1 MKTPSSFHACRLL
14 RLVVLAF
21 TLGIFAAP
29 AAQARTITLSLEFTR
44 IQFSVFD
51 AYNPGRT
58 YYTVKTL
65 VSSDVPPVTYDE
77 VDSSTNNSAFGGSE
91 NGYGY
96 GYYGDIGSAVNAA
109 TNGAWTLTVNKGD
122 ISQKQYTFT
131 VSTTGLLLNN
141 TNFPA
146 VQITTPVDGNPAVS
160 TNSAFAWTGPAT
172 WNELDLDDHTPNYSF
187 YASDSPSPATT
198 NWSAAPL
205 PLGTNLFEVT
215 YKTNAAA
222 WITISTPLDNL
233 SHPFTNWVGGAK
245 LVDYA
250 QSGFVTST
258 NSPTV
263 TVGHTRIAHY
273 TFDNSGNL
281 GLDSSGQGNDI
292 NCGSSWVTNMPHVFT
307 TNAVAGGGA
316 VQFFGY
322 SGMTPC
328 GQAFTSWTNT
338 LAGSFTVSA
347 WINTTNIIGND
358 GDDLR
363 DYNGQS
369 VIYADNNNL
378 GATPVALT
386 GTKAAFR
393 TTDPGGHDDTLH
405 SLQSITTGSYVHI
418 VATRDQTSGEKKIY
432 INGVLDNSDFASTNS
447 LTGAGYV
454 SIGGES
460 GSAYRGLVDDVQI
473 YSGVL
478 SASEVAYLYNNPGTS
493 VADIAINSPELNTAL
508 GTTNLNWGTSGN
520 SSWFVETTNTYNG
533 SPAAAQSGSVSNY
546 QATTLS
552 TTVTGPGTLTFYW
565 SSQDND
571 PGQNMDYEFYID
583 DPNTNDIADLY
594 GGNNA
599 WQSIEASIN
608 GGGPVI
614 IPAGQHTLYWTVY
627 ANGDADPFQAGFLD
641 NVVFTPTDTNPV
653 SANITLNIYREQDP
667 TLGDM
672 FVAFPSFNSITPAG
686 TGTTTNTIQSPSGY
700 FNTHADQG
708 GGGSGSAILFSLG
721 SVLNE
726 CTNGLWSLYINYG
739 LPNQRQFQF
748 GVAINGLT
756 TNLLSAVKMITPTNG
771 ATGFPSTAA
780 IQWLGPTNYTSLN
793 VSKQNID
800 GSANVGTTL
809 PVTATSWT
817 PGLIAGTNQ
826 CNISYAS
833 NNFPGVSFSVPV
845 DNADSQTAAVWSA
858 KVNLNT
864 TATAIFVVTAAA
876 SHVTLLSPKT
886 SGGNF
891 QFSFLSQAG
900 FTNTIQY
907 RTNLTVGS
915 WQIYTNIPGDGTSKT
930 SSIPFSIF
938 SPSRQGFIRVS
949 TQ

>member
-1 MKTPSSFHACRLL
+1 LKASSRSHACRLL
-14 RLVVLAF
+14 RLVVLVF
-21 TLGIFAAP
+21 TLGLFAAP
-29 AAQARTITLSLEFTR
+29 AARARTITLSLEFIR

-51 AYNPGRT
+51 LSNPGRT

-96 GYYGDIGSAVNAA
+96 GYYPDIGSAVNAA

-160 TNSAFAWTGPAT
+160 TNSAFTWTGPAT
-172 WNELDLDDHTPNYSF
+172 WTELDLDDHTPNYSF

-263 TVGHTRIAHY
+263 TVGHTLIAHY
-273 TFDNSGNL
+273 AFDNSSNL
-281 GLDSSGQGNDI
+281 GLDSTGLGNDI
-292 NCGSSWVTNMPHVFT
+292 NCGSSWGPGHVFT

-316 VQFFGY
+316 VEFFGG
-322 SGMTPC
+322 SSMTPC

-347 WINTTNIIGND
+347 WINTTNVVGND
-358 GDDLR
+358 GDSLA

-405 SLQSITTGSYVHI
+405 SLQSITTGSYVLV
-418 VATRDQTSGEKKIY
+418 VATRDQVSGEKKIY
-432 INGVLDNSDFASTNS
+432 INGVLDNSDFSSTNS

-460 GSAYRGLVDDVQI
+460 GSAYNGLVDDVQI

-478 SASEVAYLYNNPGTS
+478 SASEVAYLYNNPGTN
-493 VADIAINSPELNTAL
+493 VADIATDSQELNTAL
-508 GTTNLNWGTSGN
+508 GTTNLSWANSGDN
-520 SSWFVETTNTYNG
+520 NWFVETTNTYNG
-533 SPAAAQSGSVSNY
+533 APAAAQSGSVSNS
-546 QATTLS
+546 QSSTLS

-571 PGQNMDYEFYID
+571 PNQNMHYEFYID

-594 GGNNA
+594 GGGNA

-627 ANGDADPFQAGFLD
+627 ANGDADPNMAGFLD
-641 NVVFTPTDTNPV
+641 NVVFTPPDTNPV

-667 TLGDM
+667 TFGDT

-739 LPNQRQFQF
+739 MPNQRQFQF
-748 GVAINGLT
+748 SVAINGLT

-826 CNISYAS
+826 CNITYAS

-845 DNADSQTAAVWSA
+845 DSADSQTAAVWSA
-858 KVNLNT
+858 QMNLNT
-864 TATAIFVVTAAA
+864 IAESIFVVTAGA

>member
-1 MKTPSSFHACRLL
+1 MKASSSFRTCRRL
-14 RLVVLAF
+14 RPVALALV
-21 TLGIFAAP
+21 LGMFAAP
-29 AAQARTITLSLEFTR
+29 TAHARTITLSLEFTR

-51 AYNPGRT
+51 PYNPGQT
-58 YYTVKTL
+58 FYTVKTL

-131 VSTTGLLLNN
+131 VSTTGLPLNN

-160 TNSAFAWTGPAT
+160 SNSAFAWTGPAT
-172 WNELDLDDHTPNYSF
+172 WNELDLDDHSPDYSF
-187 YASDSPSPATT
+187 YAADSPSPATT

-263 TVGHTRIAHY
+263 TVGHTLIAHY
-273 TFDNSGNL
+273 AFDNSGNL
-281 GLDSSGQGNDI
+281 GLDSTGQGNDI
-292 NCGSSWVTNMPHVFT
+292 NCGSSWGPGHVFT

-316 VQFFGY
+316 VQFFGG
-322 SGMTPC
+322 SSMTPC

-347 WINTTNIIGND
+347 WINTTNVVGND
-358 GDDLR
+358 GDNLNDGT
-363 DYNGQS
+363 GQS
-369 VIYADNNNL
+369 VVYADNNDL

-418 VATRDQTSGEKKIY
+418 VATRDQATGEKKLY
-432 INGVLDNSDFASTNS
+432 INGTLDSSDFAGTNS
-447 LTGAGYV
+447 LTGAQYV

-460 GSAYRGLVDDVQI
+460 GSAYRGVVDDVQI

-478 SASEVAYLYNNPGTS
+478 SASEVAYLYNNPGTN
-493 VADIAINSPELNTAL
+493 VADIATNSPELNTAL
-508 GTTNLNWGTSGN
+508 GTTNLNWATSG
-520 SSWFVETTNTYNG
+520 SGSWFVETTNTYNG
-533 SPAAAQSGSVSNY
+533 SPAAAQSGSINNY
-546 QATTLS
+546 QTTTLS

-594 GGNNA
+594 GGGNA
-599 WQSIEASIN
+599 WQSIEASIS

-614 IPAGQHTLYWTVY
+614 IQAGQHTLYWTVY
-627 ANGDADPFQAGFLD
+627 ANGDADPNMAGFLD
-641 NVVFTPTDTNPV
+641 NVVFTPTDTSPV

-667 TLGDM
+667 TFGDM
-672 FVAFPSFNSITPAG
+672 YVAFPSFNAITPAG
-686 TGTTTNTIQSPSGY
+686 TGTTTNVIQSPNGY
-700 FNTHADQG
+700 FNSHADQG

-726 CTNGLWSLYINYG
+726 CTNGLWSLYINQG
-739 LPNQRQFQF
+739 MPDQRQFQF
-748 GVAINGLT
+748 SVAINGLT
-756 TNLLSAVKMITPTNG
+756 TNLLPAVNMITPTNG
-771 ATGFPSTAA
+771 TTGFPSTAA
-780 IQWLGPTNYTSLN
+780 LQWLGPTNYTSLN

-800 GSANVGTTL
+800 GSAYVGTTL
-809 PVTATSWT
+809 PVTATSWM
-817 PGLIAGTNQ
+817 PGLIVGTNQ

-845 DNADSQTAAVWSA
+845 DSVDSQTAAVWSA
-858 KVNLNT
+858 QVNLNT
-864 TATAIFVVTAAA
+864 TAAAIFVVTAGA
-876 SHVTLLSPKT
+876 SHVTLLNPKT
-886 SGGNF
+886 GGGNF
-891 QFSFLSQAG
+891 QFSFLSQTG
-900 FTNTIQY
+900 FTNTVQY

>member
-1 MKTPSSFHACRLL
+1 LQQVA
-14 RLVVLAF
+14 LAF
-21 TLGIFAAP
+21 VLGIFAAP
-29 AAQARTITLSLEFTR
+29 TAHARTITLSLEFTR

-51 AYNPGRT
+51 SYNPGQT

-146 VQITTPVDGNPAVS
+146 VQITIPVDGNPAVS
-160 TNSAFAWTGPAT
+160 SNSAFAWTGPAA

-263 TVGHTRIAHY
+263 TVGHTLIAHY
-273 TFDNSGNL
+273 AFDNSGNL

-292 NCGSSWVTNMPHVFT
+292 NCGSSWVTNMPQVFT

-322 SGMTPC
+322 SSMTPC

-347 WINTTNIIGND
+347 WINTTNVVGNNGDNLSD
-358 GDDLR
+358 GT
-363 DYNGQS
+363 GQS
-369 VIYADNNNL
+369 VVYADNNNL

-393 TTDPGGHDDTLH
+393 TTDPSGHDDTLH

-418 VATRDQTSGEKKIY
+418 VATRDQTTGEKKLY
-432 INGVLDNSDFASTNS
+432 INGTLDSSDFASTNS

-454 SIGGES
+454 SIGGVYF
-460 GSAYRGLVDDVQI
+460 SAYKGLVDDVQI

-478 SASEVAYLYNNPGTS
+478 SASEVAYLYNNPGTN
-493 VADIAINSPELNTAL
+493 VADIATNSPELNTAL
-508 GTTNLNWGTSGN
+508 GTTNLNWATSGN

-533 SPAAAQSGSVSNY
+533 APAAAQSGSVTNNQSSI
-546 QATTLS
+546 LS
-552 TTVTGPGTLTFYW
+552 TTVTGPGTLTYYW
-565 SSQDND
+565 SSIANPLGSFSCEFDVDGNYSNNITGDTAWYQDGPYRIG
-571 PGQNMDYEFYID
+571 PG
-583 DPNTNDIADLY
+583 P
-594 GGNNA
+594 
-599 WQSIEASIN
+599 
-608 GGGPVI
+608 
-614 IPAGQHTLYWTVY
+614 HTLSWTIY
-627 ANGDADPFQAGFLD
+627 ANNDTDPTQAGFLD
-641 NVVFTPTDTNPV
+641 NVVFTPPDTNPV

-667 TLGDM
+667 TFGDM

-686 TGTTTNTIQSPSGY
+686 IGTTTNTIQSPSGY

-739 LPNQRQFQF
+739 MPNQRQFQF
-748 GVAINGLT
+748 SVAINGLT

-845 DNADSQTAAVWSA
+845 DSNDSQTAASWTGNL
-858 KVNLNT
+858 NLNT
-864 TATAIFVVTAAA
+864 TATAIFVVTAGA

-891 QFSFLSQAG
+891 QFSFLSQTG

-907 RTNLTVGS
+907 RTNLTVGI

>member
-1 MKTPSSFHACRLL
+1 METSSRSRVCRLL

-21 TLGIFAAP
+21 TLGLFAVP
-29 AAQARTITLSLEFTR
+29 AARARTITLSLEFTR

-51 AYNPGRT
+51 LYNPGRT

-122 ISQKQYTFT
+122 VSQKQYTFT
-131 VSTTGLLLNN
+131 VATTGLLLNN

-146 VQITTPVDGNPAVS
+146 VQISTPVDGNPAVS

-172 WNELDLDDHTPNYSF
+172 WNELDLDDLTPNYSF

-222 WITISTPLDNL
+222 WITISTPLDSL

-258 NSPTV
+258 NPPLTV
-263 TVGHTRIAHY
+263 SGGHTLIAHY
-273 TFDNSGNL
+273 AFDNSGNP
-281 GLDSSGQGNDI
+281 GLDSTGQGNDI
-292 NCGSSWVTNMPHVFT
+292 NCGSSWGPGQVFT

-316 VQFFGY
+316 VQFFGG
-322 SGMTPC
+322 SSMTPC

-347 WINTTNIIGND
+347 WINTTNVVGND
-358 GDDLR
+358 GDSLA

-405 SLQSITTGSYVHI
+405 SLQSITTGSYVLV
-418 VATRDQTSGEKKIY
+418 VATRDQLTGEKKLY
-432 INGVLDNSDFASTNS
+432 INGMLDSSDFSSTNS
-447 LTGAGYV
+447 LTGAQYV

-478 SASEVAYLYNNPGTS
+478 SASEVAYLYNNPGTN
-493 VADIAINSPELNTAL
+493 VADIATDSPELNAAL
-508 GTTNLNWGTSGN
+508 GTTNLNWANGGDN
-520 SSWFVETTNTYNG
+520 SWFVETTNTYNG
-533 SPAAAQSGSVSNY
+533 APAAAQSGSVSNS
-546 QATTLS
+546 QSSTLS
-552 TTVTGPGTLTFYW
+552 TTVTGPGILTFNW

-571 PGQNMDYEFYID
+571 PNQNMDYEFYID

-594 GGNNA
+594 GGGNA

-614 IPAGQHTLYWTVY
+614 IPAGPHTLYWTVY
-627 ANGDADPFQAGFLD
+627 ANGDADPNMAGFLD
-641 NVVFTPTDTNPV
+641 NVVFTPPDTNPV
-653 SANITLNIYREQDP
+653 SANITLNIFREQDP
-667 TLGDM
+667 TFGDM

-739 LPNQRQFQF
+739 MPNQRQFQF
-748 GVAINGLT
+748 SVAINGLT
-756 TNLLSAVKMITPTNG
+756 TNLLSAVNMITPTNG

-809 PVTATSWT
+809 PVTATTWT

-845 DNADSQTAAVWSA
+845 DSVDSQTAAVWSA
-858 KVNLNT
+858 QVNLNT
-864 TATAIFVVTAAA
+864 TATAIFVVTAGA
-876 SHVTLLSPKT
+876 SHVTLLSPKA

-907 RTNLTVGS
+907 RTNLTVGT

>member
-1 MKTPSSFHACRLL
+1 MKTSTSSRACRLL
-14 RLVVLAF
+14 QQVALAF
-21 TLGIFAAP
+21 VLGIFAAP
-29 AAQARTITLSLEFTR
+29 TAHARTITLSLEFTR

-51 AYNPGRT
+51 SYNPGQT

-146 VQITTPVDGNPAVS
+146 VQITIPVDGNPAVS
-160 TNSAFAWTGPAT
+160 SNSAFAWTGPAA

-263 TVGHTRIAHY
+263 TVGHTLIAHY
-273 TFDNSGNL
+273 AFDNSGNL

-292 NCGSSWVTNMPHVFT
+292 NCGSSWVTNMPQVFT

-322 SGMTPC
+322 SSMTPC

-347 WINTTNIIGND
+347 WINTTNVVGNNGDNLSD
-358 GDDLR
+358 GT
-363 DYNGQS
+363 GQS
-369 VIYADNNNL
+369 VVYADNNNL

-393 TTDPGGHDDTLH
+393 TTDPSGHDDTLH

-418 VATRDQTSGEKKIY
+418 VATRDQTTGEKKLY
-432 INGVLDNSDFASTNS
+432 INGTLDSSDFASTNS

-454 SIGGES
+454 SIGGVYF
-460 GSAYRGLVDDVQI
+460 SAYKGLVDDVQI

-478 SASEVAYLYNNPGTS
+478 SASEVAYLYNNPGTN
-493 VADIAINSPELNTAL
+493 VADIATNSPELNTAL
-508 GTTNLNWGTSGN
+508 GTTNLNWATSGN

-533 SPAAAQSGSVSNY
+533 APAAAQSGSVTNNQSSI
-546 QATTLS
+546 LS
-552 TTVTGPGTLTFYW
+552 TTVTGPGTLTYYW
-565 SSQDND
+565 SSIANPLGSFSCEFDVDGNYSNNITGDTAWYQDGPYRIG
-571 PGQNMDYEFYID
+571 PG
-583 DPNTNDIADLY
+583 P
-594 GGNNA
+594 
-599 WQSIEASIN
+599 
-608 GGGPVI
+608 
-614 IPAGQHTLYWTVY
+614 HTLSWTIY
-627 ANGDADPFQAGFLD
+627 ANNDTDPTQAGFLD
-641 NVVFTPTDTNPV
+641 NVVFTPPDTNPV

-667 TLGDM
+667 TFGDM

-686 TGTTTNTIQSPSGY
+686 IGTTTNTIQSPSGY

-739 LPNQRQFQF
+739 MPNQRQFQF
-748 GVAINGLT
+748 SVAINGLT

-845 DNADSQTAAVWSA
+845 DSNDSQTAASWTGNL
-858 KVNLNT
+858 NLNT
-864 TATAIFVVTAAA
+864 TATAIFVVTAGA

-891 QFSFLSQAG
+891 QFSFLSQTG

-907 RTNLTVGS
+907 RTNLTVGI

>member
-1 MKTPSSFHACRLL
+1 
-14 RLVVLAF
+14 
-21 TLGIFAAP
+21 
-29 AAQARTITLSLEFTR
+29 
-44 IQFSVFD
+44 
-51 AYNPGRT
+51 
-58 YYTVKTL
+58 
-65 VSSDVPPVTYDE
+65 
-77 VDSSTNNSAFGGSE
+77 
-91 NGYGY
+91 
-96 GYYGDIGSAVNAA
+96 
-109 TNGAWTLTVNKGD
+109 
-122 ISQKQYTFT
+122 
-131 VSTTGLLLNN
+131 
-141 TNFPA
+141 
-146 VQITTPVDGNPAVS
+146 
-160 TNSAFAWTGPAT
+160 
-172 WNELDLDDHTPNYSF
+172 
-187 YASDSPSPATT
+187 
-198 NWSAAPL
+198 
-205 PLGTNLFEVT
+205 LGTNLFEVT

-258 NSPTV
+258 NPPLTV
-263 TVGHTRIAHY
+263 SGGHTLIAHY
-273 TFDNSGNL
+273 AFDNSGNL
-281 GLDSSGQGNDI
+281 GLDSTGQGNDI
-292 NCGSSWVTNMPHVFT
+292 NCGSSWGPGQVFT

-316 VQFFGY
+316 VQFFGG
-322 SGMTPC
+322 SSMTPC

-347 WINTTNIIGND
+347 WINTTNVVGND
-358 GDDLR
+358 GDSLA

-405 SLQSITTGSYVHI
+405 SLQSITTGSYVLV
-418 VATRDQTSGEKKIY
+418 VATRDQVSGEKKIY
-432 INGVLDNSDFASTNS
+432 INGVLDNSDFSSTNS

-478 SASEVAYLYNNPGTS
+478 SASEVAYLYNNPGTN
-493 VADIAINSPELNTAL
+493 VADIATDSQELNTAL
-508 GTTNLNWGTSGN
+508 GTTNLSWANSGDN
-520 SSWFVETTNTYNG
+520 NWFVETTNTYNG
-533 SPAAAQSGSVSNY
+533 APAAAQSGSVSNS
-546 QATTLS
+546 QSSTLS

-571 PGQNMDYEFYID
+571 PNQNMHYEFYID

-594 GGNNA
+594 GGGNA

-627 ANGDADPFQAGFLD
+627 ANGDADPNMAGFLD
-641 NVVFTPTDTNPV
+641 NVVFTPPDTNPV

-667 TLGDM
+667 TFGDT

-739 LPNQRQFQF
+739 MPNQRQFQF
-748 GVAINGLT
+748 SVAINGLT

-826 CNISYAS
+826 CNITYAS

-845 DNADSQTAAVWSA
+845 DSADSQTAAVWSA
-858 KVNLNT
+858 QMNLNT
-864 TATAIFVVTAAA
+864 TAESIFVVTAGA